1 MSYIIHGRCR
11 SGSRWFWI
19 AALMEYGDDAH
30 KCDDPVC
37 IYGGPHEY
45 GWEDAEDLA
54 LKAMAEAVARLGG
67 EVLPGTYRGNAP
79 GSAGQASS
87 ALKRINAA
95 KRAARPPSGSTDAGA
110 VEYLYGAYISSWV
123 DDMTGESVER
133 VIPFQITRRTARRVY
148 YIRRPGCPE
157 WNDPPVIGFISR
169 QELEADSR
177 CPGGRCP
184 DRCGHGYYGDH
195 GDGPGEI
202 RTSHFHDDDYHL
214 FAMREAADEY
224 LFGWK
229 RERERKRKEREP
241 ELKQLRREMAAAHPD
256 RGGTDEEFIAARERY
271 EQALRRAS

>member
-30 KCDDPVC
+30 KCDNPVC

-157 WNDPPVIGFISR
+157 WNDPPVIGFITGRNSR
-169 QELEADSR
+169 LTAGAPE
-177 CPGGRCP
+177 GGAPIAAVTVTTATTATARA
-184 DRCGHGYYGDH
+184 RSAQA
-195 GDGPGEI
+195 
-202 RTSHFHDDDYHL
+202 TSTTTITTCSPC
-214 FAMREAADEY
+214 ARRPMSTSSAGSASGNASGKNASPSSSSSAARWPPPT
-224 LFGWK
+224 LT
-229 RERERKRKEREP
+229 
-241 ELKQLRREMAAAHPD
+241 AAAPTRSSSPHAS
-256 RGGTDEEFIAARERY
+256 GTS
-271 EQALRRAS
+271 RR